1 MTCAIEEY
9 NDALQ
14 SGRITAC
21 KKLKAVYKH
30 LVKNIKNPGK
40 FHYSQEAA
48 QKAVDF
54 IENFCCIPKMKG
66 TPKFKLELWQKAL
79 VEATFGFV
87 DTDGNRQYREIF
99 LFIGRKNAKSI
110 LGAAMALYLLLADGE
125 DGPEIYTA
133 ATDRSQAKVV
143 WENAISMINHSPA
156 LRKYL
161 RPKVNLIECKAN
173 GGKFVPLSKNSGSLD
188 GLNVSGMFL
197 DELHA
202 IKDRNM
208 YDVLKG
214 GTYARSQPL
223 TVIMSTG
230 GYYEQDSLFDTKYSE
245 YMSIIDGYTSGRYT
259 DESTLPIIYELDSKE
274 EVLDPKN
281 WIKANPNLGVSK
293 NPEQLE
299 REFNRATL
307 DEKTMRD
314 LLVKQFNFRE
324 NARDTFFNL
333 EDVENKETFNLDDLS
348 GMYFFGGVDLS
359 ETTDLTCATA
369 AFPVNDPET
378 DEPKLMVHQMYWI
391 PEDTLREH
399 IEKDKVPYDVW
410 IRDGWVRTC
419 PGNVIDQK
427 AVVSWFQELQGT
439 YNVYAYKIGYDAYN
453 AQYLTK
459 DLEENFGHDLCEKV
473 NQNFKGLSSQMYLS
487 KAWFKKRKIV
497 YNYNPVLL
505 WCLLNTEA
513 VTDTQGNV
521 KPYKNRNL
529 RKRIDGYSSL
539 LDAFCVYLDHK
550 DEI

>member
-1 MTCAIEEY
+1 MTSAIEEY
-9 NDALQ
+9 NDVLQ
-14 SGRITAC
+14 SGKIKAC
-21 KKLKAVYKH
+21 KKLKAVYQH
-30 LVKNIKNPGK
+30 LTKNINHPGK
-40 FHYSQEAA
+40 YHFD
-48 QKAVDF
+48 QKTADRAVTF
-54 IENFCCIPKMKG
+54 IERFCCIPKMRG
-66 TPKFKLELWQKAL
+66 TPRFKLELWQKAL

-87 DTDGNRQYREIF
+87 DDQNLRQYREVF

-143 WENAISMINHSPA
+143 WEYAISMINHDAS
-156 LRKYL
+156 LKKYL
-161 RPKVNLIECKAN
+161 RPKVNLIECKEN

-245 YMSIIDGYTSGRYT
+245 YMSIIDGYSTGRYV

-274 EVLDPKN
+274 EVVDPSN

-333 EDVENKETFNLDDLS
+333 EDVESKATFNLDDLS

-391 PEDTLREH
+391 PEDTLQEH

-410 IRDGWVRTC
+410 IRNGWVRTC

-427 AVVSWFQELQGT
+427 EVVNWFQELQAGH
-439 YNVYAYKIGYDAYN
+439 NVYAYKIGYDAYN

>member
-1 MTCAIEEY
+1 MTSAIEEY
-9 NDALQ
+9 NDVLQ
-14 SGRITAC
+14 SGKIKAC
-21 KKLKAVYKH
+21 KKLKAVYQH
-30 LVKNIKNPGK
+30 LTKNINHPGK
-40 FHYSQEAA
+40 YHFD
-48 QKAVDF
+48 QKTADRAVTF
-54 IENFCCIPKMKG
+54 IERFCCIPKMRG
-66 TPKFKLELWQKAL
+66 TPRFKLELWQKAL

-87 DTDGNRQYREIF
+87 DDQNLRQYREVF

-143 WENAISMINHSPA
+143 WEYAISMINHDAS
-156 LRKYL
+156 LKKYL
-161 RPKVNLIECKAN
+161 RPKVNLIECKEN

-245 YMSIIDGYTSGRYT
+245 YMSIIDGYSTGRYV

-274 EVLDPKN
+274 EVVDPSN

-333 EDVENKETFNLDDLS
+333 EDVESKATFNLDDLS

-369 AFPVNDPET
+369 AFPVNDPDT

>member
-1 MTCAIEEY
+1 MTSAIEEY
-9 NDALQ
+9 NDVLQ
-14 SGRITAC
+14 SGKIKAC
-21 KKLKAVYKH
+21 KKLKAVYQH
-30 LVKNIKNPGK
+30 LTKNIQHPGK
-40 FHYSQEAA
+40 FHFD
-48 QKAVDF
+48 QKAADRAVTF
-54 IENFCCIPKMKG
+54 IETFCCIPKMRG
-66 TPKFKLELWQKAL
+66 TPRFKLELWQKAL

-87 DTDGNRQYREIF
+87 DDQNLRQYREVF

-143 WENAISMINHSPA
+143 WEYAISMINHDAS
-156 LRKYL
+156 LKKYL
-161 RPKVNLIECKAN
+161 RPKVNLIECKEN

-245 YMSIIDGYTSGRYT
+245 YMSIIDGYSTGRYV

-274 EVLDPKN
+274 EVVDPSN

-378 DEPKLMVHQMYWI
+378 DEPRLMVHQMYWI
-391 PEDTLREH
+391 PEDTLQEH

-410 IRDGWVRTC
+410 IRNGWVRTC

-427 AVVSWFQELQGT
+427 EVVNWFQELQSEHD
-439 YNVYAYKIGYDAYN
+439 VYAYKIGYDAYN

-459 DLEENFGHDLCEKV
+459 DLEENFGKDLTEKV
-473 NQNFKGLSSQMYLS
+473 QQNFKGLSSQMYLS

>member
-1 MTCAIEEY
+1 MTSAIEDY
-9 NDALQ
+9 NNVLQ
-14 SGRITAC
+14 SGQIKSC
-21 KKLKAVYKH
+21 KKLKAVYQH
-30 LVKNIKNPGK
+30 LTKNIQHPGK
-40 FHYSQEAA
+40 YHFDQKEADR
-48 QKAVDF
+48 AVTF
-54 IENFCCIPKMKG
+54 IETFCCIPKMRG
-66 TPKFKLELWQKAL
+66 TPRFKLELWQKAL

-87 DTDGNRQYREIF
+87 DDQNLRQYREVF

-143 WENAISMINHSPA
+143 WEYAISMINHDTS
-156 LRKYL
+156 LKKYL
-161 RPKVNLIECKAN
+161 RPKVNLIECKEN

-245 YMSIIDGYTSGRYT
+245 YMSIIDGYSTGRYV

-274 EVLDPKN
+274 EVVDPSN

-333 EDVENKETFNLDDLS
+333 EDVENKQTFSLDQFS

-369 AFPVNDPET
+369 AFPVNDPDT
-378 DEPKLMVHQMYWI
+378 DEPKLYVHQMYWI
-391 PEDTLREH
+391 PEDSLKDH

-410 IRDGWVRTC
+410 IENGWVRTC

-427 AVVSWFQELQGT
+427 EVVNWFTELQAEH
-439 YNVYAYKIGYDAYN
+439 NVYAFKIGYDAYN
-453 AQYLTK
+453 AQYLTR
-459 DLEENFGHDLCEKV
+459 DLEENFGKDLCEMV
-473 NQNFKGLSSQMYLS
+473 AQNFKGLSSQMYLS
-487 KAWFKKRKIV
+487 KAWFKRKKII
-497 YNYNPVLL
+497 YNYNPVFL

-529 RKRIDGYSSL
+529 RKRIDGYSSF

-550 DEI
+550 DDL

>member
-1 MTCAIEEY
+1 MTSAIEEY
-9 NDALQ
+9 NDVLQ
-14 SGRITAC
+14 SGKIKAC
-21 KKLKAVYKH
+21 KKLKAVYQH
-30 LVKNIKNPGK
+30 LTKNIKNPGK
-40 FHYSQEAA
+40 YHFDQRAA
-48 QKAVDF
+48 DRAVTF
-54 IENFCCIPKMKG
+54 IETFCCIPKMRG
-66 TPKFKLELWQKAL
+66 TPRFKLELWQKAL

-87 DTDGNRQYREIF
+87 DDQNLRQYREVF

-143 WENAISMINHSPA
+143 WEYAISMINHDAS
-156 LRKYL
+156 LKKYL
-161 RPKVNLIECKAN
+161 RPKVDLIECKEN

-245 YMSIIDGYTSGRYT
+245 YMSIIDGYSTGRYV

-274 EVLDPKN
+274 EVVDPSN

-333 EDVENKETFNLDDLS
+333 EDVENKETFKLDDLS

-369 AFPVNDPET
+369 AFPVNDPDT

-391 PEDTLREH
+391 PEDTLQEH

-410 IRDGWVRTC
+410 IRNGWVKTC

-427 AVVSWFQELQGT
+427 EVVHWFQELQSEH
-439 YNVYAYKIGYDAYN
+439 NVYAYKIGYDAYN

-459 DLEENFGHDLCEKV
+459 DLEENFGKDLTEKV
-473 NQNFKGLSSQMYLS
+473 QQNFKGLSSQMYLS

-539 LDAFCVYLDHK
+539 LDAFCVYLEHK

>member
-1 MTCAIEEY
+1 MTSAIEEY
-9 NDALQ
+9 NDVLQ
-14 SGRITAC
+14 SGKIKAC
-21 KKLKAVYKH
+21 KKLKAVYQH
-30 LVKNIKNPGK
+30 LAKNIQHPGK
-40 FHYSQEAA
+40 FHFD
-48 QKAVDF
+48 QKAADRAVTF
-54 IENFCCIPKMKG
+54 IETFCCIPKMRG
-66 TPKFKLELWQKAL
+66 TPRFKLELWQKAL

-87 DTDGNRQYREIF
+87 DDQNLRQYREVF

-110 LGAAMALYLLLADGE
+110 LGAAMALYLLLVDGE

-143 WENAISMINHSPA
+143 WEYAISMINHDAS
-156 LRKYL
+156 LKKYL
-161 RPKVNLIECKAN
+161 RPKVNLIECKEN

-245 YMSIIDGYTSGRYT
+245 YMSIIDGYSTGRYV

-274 EVLDPKN
+274 EVVDPSN

-391 PEDTLREH
+391 PEDTLQEH

-410 IRDGWVRTC
+410 IRNGWVRTC

-427 AVVSWFQELQGT
+427 EVVNWFQELQAEH
-439 YNVYAYKIGYDAYN
+439 NVYAYKIGYDAYN

-459 DLEENFGHDLCEKV
+459 DLEENFGKDLTEKV
-473 NQNFKGLSSQMYLS
+473 QQNFKGLSS
-487 KAWFKKRKIV
+487 
-497 YNYNPVLL
+497 
-505 WCLLNTEA
+505 
-513 VTDTQGNV
+513 
-521 KPYKNRNL
+521 
-529 RKRIDGYSSL
+529 
-539 LDAFCVYLDHK
+539 
-550 DEI
+550 

>member
-1 MTCAIEEY
+1 MTSAIEEY
-9 NDALQ
+9 NNVLQ
-14 SGRITAC
+14 SGQIKAC
-21 KKLKAVYKH
+21 KKLKAVYQH
-30 LVKNIKNPGK
+30 LTKNIQHPGK
-40 FHYSQEAA
+40 YHFDPKAA
-48 QKAVDF
+48 DRAVAF
-54 IENFCCIPKMKG
+54 IETFCCIPKMRG
-66 TPKFKLELWQKAL
+66 TPRFKLELWQKAL

-87 DTDGNRQYREIF
+87 DDQNLRQYREVF

-143 WENAISMINHSPA
+143 WEYAISMINHDAS
-156 LRKYL
+156 LKKYL
-161 RPKVNLIECKAN
+161 RPKVNLIECKKN

-245 YMSIIDGYTSGRYT
+245 YMSIIDGYSTGRYV

-274 EVLDPKN
+274 EVVDPSN

-293 NPEQLE
+293 NPELLE

-369 AFPVNDPET
+369 AFPVNDPDT

-391 PEDTLREH
+391 PEDTLQEH

-410 IRDGWVRTC
+410 IRNGWVRTC

-427 AVVSWFQELQGT
+427 EVVNWFQELQT
-439 YNVYAYKIGYDAYN
+439 EHNVYAYKIGYDAYN

-459 DLEENFGHDLCEKV
+459 DLEENFGKDLTEKV
-473 NQNFKGLSSQMYLS
+473 QQNFKGLSSQMYLS

>member
-1 MTCAIEEY
+1 MTSTIEKY
-9 NDALQ
+9 NDVLQ
-14 SGRITAC
+14 SGKIKAC
-21 KKLKAVYKH
+21 KKLKAVYQH
-30 LVKNIKNPGK
+30 LTKNIQHPEKYH
-40 FHYSQEAA
+40 FD
-48 QKAVDF
+48 QKAADRAVTF
-54 IENFCCIPKMKG
+54 IETFCCIPKMRG
-66 TPKFKLELWQKAL
+66 TPRFKLELWQKAM

-87 DTDGNRQYREIF
+87 DDQNLRQYREVF

-143 WENAISMINHSPA
+143 WEYAISMINHDPS
-156 LRKYL
+156 LKKYL
-161 RPKVNLIECKAN
+161 RPKVNLIECKEN

-245 YMSIIDGYTSGRYT
+245 YMSIIDGYSTGRYV

-274 EVLDPKN
+274 EVVDPSN

-369 AFPVNDPET
+369 AFPVNDPDT
-378 DEPKLMVHQMYWI
+378 DEAKLMVHQMYWI
-391 PEDTLREH
+391 PEDTLQEH

-410 IRDGWVRTC
+410 IRNGWVRTC

-427 AVVSWFQELQGT
+427 EVVNWFQELQT
-439 YNVYAYKIGYDAYN
+439 EHNVYAYKIGYDAYN

-459 DLEENFGHDLCEKV
+459 DLEENFGKDLTEEV
-473 NQNFKGLSSQMYLS
+473 QQNFKGLSSQMYLS

-550 DEI
+550 NEI

>member
-1 MTCAIEEY
+1 MTSAIEEY
-9 NDALQ
+9 NDVLQ
-14 SGRITAC
+14 SGKIKAC
-21 KKLKAVYKH
+21 KKLKAVYQH
-30 LVKNIKNPGK
+30 LAKNIQHPGK
-40 FHYSQEAA
+40 FHFD
-48 QKAVDF
+48 QKAADRAVTF
-54 IENFCCIPKMKG
+54 IETFCCIPKMRG
-66 TPKFKLELWQKAL
+66 TPRFKLELWQKAL

-87 DTDGNRQYREIF
+87 DDQNIRQYREVF

-110 LGAAMALYLLLADGE
+110 LGAAMALYLLLVDGE

-143 WENAISMINHSPA
+143 WEYAISMINHDAS
-156 LRKYL
+156 LKKYL
-161 RPKVNLIECKAN
+161 RPKVNLIECKEN
-173 GGKFVPLSKNSGSLD
+173 GGKFVPLSKNPGSLD

-214 GTYARSQPL
+214 GTYSRSQPL

-245 YMSIIDGYTSGRYT
+245 YMSIIDGYSTGRYV

-274 EVLDPKN
+274 EVVDPSN

-333 EDVENKETFNLDDLS
+333 EDVENKATFNLDDLS

-369 AFPVNDPET
+369 AFPVNDPDT
-378 DEPKLMVHQMYWI
+378 DEPKLIVHQMYWI

>member
-1 MTCAIEEY
+1 MTSAIEDY
-9 NDALQ
+9 NNVLQ
-14 SGRITAC
+14 SGQIKSC
-21 KKLKAVYKH
+21 KKLKAVYQH
-30 LVKNIKNPGK
+30 LTKNIQHPGK
-40 FHYSQEAA
+40 YHFDQKEADR
-48 QKAVDF
+48 AVTF
-54 IENFCCIPKMKG
+54 IETFCCIPKMRG
-66 TPKFKLELWQKAL
+66 TPRFKLELWQKAL

-87 DTDGNRQYREIF
+87 DDQNHRQYREVF

-143 WENAISMINHSPA
+143 WEYAISMINHDTS
-156 LRKYL
+156 LKKYL
-161 RPKVNLIECKAN
+161 RPKVNLIECKEN

-230 GYYEQDSLFDTKYSE
+230 GYYEQDSIFDTKYSE
-245 YMSIIDGYTSGRYT
+245 YMSIIDGYSSGRYV

-274 EVLDPKN
+274 EVMDPVN

-293 NPEQLE
+293 NPDLLE
-299 REFNRATL
+299 KEFNRATL

-333 EDVENKETFNLDDLS
+333 EDVENKQTFSLDQFS

-369 AFPVNDPET
+369 AFPVNDPDT
-378 DEPKLMVHQMYWI
+378 DEPKLYVHQMYWI
-391 PEDTLREH
+391 PEDSLKDH

-410 IRDGWVRTC
+410 IENGWVRTC

-427 AVVSWFQELQGT
+427 EVVNWFTELQSEH
-439 YNVYAYKIGYDAYN
+439 NVYAYKIGYDAYN

-459 DLEENFGHDLCEKV
+459 DLEENFGKDLTEKV
-473 NQNFKGLSSQMYLS
+473 QQNFKGLSSQMYLS
-487 KAWFKKRKIV
+487 KAWFKRKKII
-497 YNYNPVLL
+497 YNYNPVFL

-529 RKRIDGYSSL
+529 RKRIDGYSSF

-550 DEI
+550 DDL

>member
-14 SGRITAC
+14 SGRIPAC

-54 IENFCCIPKMKG
+54 IENFCCIPKMRG
-66 TPKFKLELWQKAL
+66 TPRFKLELWQKAL

-143 WENAISMINHSPA
+143 WEYAISMINHSPA

-188 GLNVSGMFL
+188 GRNVSGMFL

-245 YMSIIDGYTSGRYT
+245 YMSIIDGYSTGRYV

-274 EVLDPKN
+274 EVVDPSN

-333 EDVENKETFNLDDLS
+333 EDVENKQTFSLDQFS

-369 AFPVNDPET
+369 AFPVNDPDT
-378 DEPKLMVHQMYWI
+378 DEPKLYVHQMYWI
-391 PEDTLREH
+391 PEDSLKDH

-410 IRDGWVRTC
+410 IENGWVRTC

-427 AVVSWFQELQGT
+427 EVVNWFTELQSEH
-439 YNVYAYKIGYDAYN
+439 NVYAYKIGYDAYN

-459 DLEENFGHDLCEKV
+459 DLEENFGKDLTEKV
-473 NQNFKGLSSQMYLS
+473 QQNFKGLSSQMYLS
-487 KAWFKKRKIV
+487 KAWFKRKKII
-497 YNYNPVLL
+497 YNYNPVFL

-529 RKRIDGYSSL
+529 RKRIDGYSSF

-550 DEI
+550 DDL

>member
-1 MTCAIEEY
+1 MTSAIEEY
-9 NDALQ
+9 NDVLQ
-14 SGRITAC
+14 SGKIKAC
-21 KKLKAVYKH
+21 KKLKAVYQH
-30 LVKNIKNPGK
+30 LTKNINHPGK
-40 FHYSQEAA
+40 YHFD
-48 QKAVDF
+48 QKTADRAVTF
-54 IENFCCIPKMKG
+54 IERFCCIPKMRG
-66 TPKFKLELWQKAL
+66 TPRFKLELWQKAL

-87 DTDGNRQYREIF
+87 DDQNLRQYREVF

-143 WENAISMINHSPA
+143 WEYAISMINHDAS
-156 LRKYL
+156 LKKYL
-161 RPKVNLIECKAN
+161 RPKVNLIECKEN

-245 YMSIIDGYTSGRYT
+245 YMSIIDGYSTGRYV

-274 EVLDPKN
+274 EVVDPSN

-333 EDVENKETFNLDDLS
+333 EDVESKATFNLDDLS

-369 AFPVNDPET
+369 AFPVNDPDT

-391 PEDTLREH
+391 PEDSLKEH

-410 IRDGWVRTC
+410 IRNGWVRTC

-427 AVVSWFQELQGT
+427 EVVNWFQELQSE

>member
-1 MTCAIEEY
+1 MTSAIEEY
-9 NDALQ
+9 NDVLQ
-14 SGRITAC
+14 SGKIKAC
-21 KKLKAVYKH
+21 KKLKAVYQH
-30 LVKNIKNPGK
+30 LTKNIQHPGK
-40 FHYSQEAA
+40 YHFD
-48 QKAVDF
+48 QKAADRAVTF
-54 IENFCCIPKMKG
+54 IETFCCIPKMRG
-66 TPKFKLELWQKAL
+66 TPRFKLELWQKAL

-87 DTDGNRQYREIF
+87 DDQNLRQYREVF

-143 WENAISMINHSPA
+143 WEYAISMINHDAS
-156 LRKYL
+156 LKKYL
-161 RPKVNLIECKAN
+161 RPKVNLIEYQEN

-245 YMSIIDGYTSGRYT
+245 YMSIIDGYSTGRYV

-274 EVLDPKN
+274 EVVDPSN

-378 DEPKLMVHQMYWI
+378 DEPRLMVHQMYWI
-391 PEDTLREH
+391 PEDTLQEH

-410 IRDGWVRTC
+410 IRNGWVRTC

-427 AVVSWFQELQGT
+427 EVVNWFQELQSEH
-439 YNVYAYKIGYDAYN
+439 NVYAYKIGYDAYN

>member
-48 QKAVDF
+48 QKAVDV

-143 WENAISMINHSPA
+143 WEYAISMINHSPA

>member
-1 MTCAIEEY
+1 MTSAIEEY
-9 NDALQ
+9 NDVLQ
-14 SGRITAC
+14 SGKIKAC
-21 KKLKAVYKH
+21 KKLKAVYQH
-30 LVKNIKNPGK
+30 LAKNIQHPGK
-40 FHYSQEAA
+40 FHFD
-48 QKAVDF
+48 QKAADRAVTF
-54 IENFCCIPKMKG
+54 IETFCCIPKMRG
-66 TPKFKLELWQKAL
+66 TPRFKLELWQKAL

-87 DTDGNRQYREIF
+87 DDQNLRQYREVF

-143 WENAISMINHSPA
+143 WEYAISMINHDAS
-156 LRKYL
+156 LKKYL
-161 RPKVNLIECKAN
+161 RPKVNLIECKEN

-333 EDVENKETFNLDDLS
+333 EDVENKATFSLDQFS

-369 AFPVNDPET
+369 AFPVNDPDT
-378 DEPKLMVHQMYWI
+378 DEPKLYVHQMYWI
-391 PEDTLREH
+391 PEDSLKDH

-410 IRDGWVRTC
+410 IENGWVRTC

-427 AVVSWFQELQGT
+427 EVVNWFSELQAEH
-439 YNVYAYKIGYDAYN
+439 NVYAFKIGYDAYN
-453 AQYLTK
+453 AQYLTR
-459 DLEENFGHDLCEKV
+459 DLEENFGKDLCEKV
-473 NQNFKGLSSQMYLS
+473 AQNFKGLSSQMYLS
-487 KAWFKKRKIV
+487 KAWFKRKKII
-497 YNYNPVLL
+497 YNYNPVFL

-529 RKRIDGYSSL
+529 RKRIDGYSSF

-550 DEI
+550 DDL

>member
-1 MTCAIEEY
+1 MTSAIEDY
-9 NDALQ
+9 NNVLQ
-14 SGRITAC
+14 SGQIKSC
-21 KKLKAVYKH
+21 KKLKAVYQH
-30 LVKNIKNPGK
+30 LTKNIQHPGK
-40 FHYSQEAA
+40 YHFDQKEADR
-48 QKAVDF
+48 AVTF
-54 IENFCCIPKMKG
+54 IETFCCIPKMRG
-66 TPKFKLELWQKAL
+66 TPRFKLELWQKAL

-87 DTDGNRQYREIF
+87 DDQNHRQYREVF

-143 WENAISMINHSPA
+143 WEYAISMINHDTS
-156 LRKYL
+156 LKKYL
-161 RPKVNLIECKAN
+161 RPKVNLIECKEN

-245 YMSIIDGYTSGRYT
+245 YMSIIDGYRTGRYV

-274 EVLDPKN
+274 EVVDPSN

-391 PEDTLREH
+391 PEDTLQEH

-410 IRDGWVRTC
+410 IRNGWVRTC

-427 AVVSWFQELQGT
+427 AVVSWFQELQSEH
-439 YNVYAYKIGYDAYN
+439 NVYAYKIGYDAYN

-459 DLEENFGHDLCEKV
+459 DLEENFGKDLTEKV
-473 NQNFKGLSSQMYLS
+473 QQNFKGLSSQMYLS

>member
-1 MTCAIEEY
+1 MTTAIELY
-9 NDALQ
+9 NRKLQ
-14 SGRITAC
+14 SGEILAC
-21 KKLKAVYKH
+21 KKLKAVYQH
-30 LVKNIKNPGK
+30 LAGNIRKPGK
-40 FHYSQEAA
+40 YHFSPEMAER
-48 QKAVDF
+48 AVNF
-54 IENFCCIPKMKG
+54 IESFCCIPKMRG
-66 TPKFKLELWQKAL
+66 TPPFKLELWQKAL
-79 VEATFGFV
+79 VEAVFGFV
-87 DTDGNRQYREIF
+87 DDQNLRQYREVF

-125 DGPEIYTA
+125 DAPEIYTA
-133 ATDRSQAKVV
+133 ATDRSQAKIV
-143 WENAISMINHSPA
+143 WEYAKIMIAHNDA
-156 LRKYL
+156 LKKYL
-161 RPKVNLIECKAN
+161 RPKVNLIECKEN
-173 GGKFVPLSKNSGSLD
+173 LGKFVPLSKNSGDLD
-188 GLNVSGMFL
+188 GLNVSAMFV

-230 GYYEQDSLFDTKYSE
+230 GYYEQDSIFDTKYSE
-245 YMSIIDGYTSGRYT
+245 YMSIIDGYSSGRYV

-274 EVLDPKN
+274 EVMEPVN

-333 EDVENKETFNLDDLS
+333 EDVENKETFRLEDLN

-369 AFPVNDPET
+369 AFPVNDTET
-378 DEPKLMVHQMYWI
+378 DEPRLMVHQMYWI

>member
-1 MTCAIEEY
+1 MTSAIEEY
-9 NDALQ
+9 NDVLQ
-14 SGRITAC
+14 SGKIKAC
-21 KKLKAVYKH
+21 KKLKAVYQH
-30 LVKNIKNPGK
+30 LTKNINHPGK
-40 FHYSQEAA
+40 YHFD
-48 QKAVDF
+48 QKTADRAVTF
-54 IENFCCIPKMKG
+54 IERFCCIPKMRG
-66 TPKFKLELWQKAL
+66 TPRFKLELWQKAL

-87 DTDGNRQYREIF
+87 DDQNLRQYREVF

-143 WENAISMINHSPA
+143 WEYAISMINHDAS
-156 LRKYL
+156 LKKYL
-161 RPKVNLIECKAN
+161 RPKVNLIECKEN

-245 YMSIIDGYTSGRYT
+245 YMSIIDGYSTGRYV

-274 EVLDPKN
+274 EVVDPSN

-293 NPEQLE
+293 SPEQLE

-333 EDVENKETFNLDDLS
+333 EDVENKATFNLDDLS

-391 PEDTLREH
+391 PEDTLQEH

-410 IRDGWVRTC
+410 IRNGWVRTC

-427 AVVSWFQELQGT
+427 EVVNWFQELQSE

-459 DLEENFGHDLCEKV
+459 DLEENFGKGLTEKV
-473 NQNFKGLSSQMYLS
+473 QQNFKGLSSQMYLS

>member
-1 MTCAIEEY
+1 MTSAIEEY
-9 NDALQ
+9 NDVLQ
-14 SGRITAC
+14 SGKIKAC
-21 KKLKAVYKH
+21 KKLKAVYQH
-30 LVKNIKNPGK
+30 LTKNINHPGK
-40 FHYSQEAA
+40 YHFD
-48 QKAVDF
+48 QKTADRAVTF
-54 IENFCCIPKMKG
+54 IERFCCIPKMRG
-66 TPKFKLELWQKAL
+66 TPRFKLELWQKAL

-87 DTDGNRQYREIF
+87 DDQNLRQYREVF

-143 WENAISMINHSPA
+143 WEYAISMINHDAS
-156 LRKYL
+156 LKKYL
-161 RPKVNLIECKAN
+161 RPKVNLIECKEN

-245 YMSIIDGYTSGRYT
+245 YMSIIDGYSTGRYV

-274 EVLDPKN
+274 EVVDPSN

-324 NARDTFFNL
+324 NARDTFL
-333 EDVENKETFNLDDLS
+333 IWKTWKTKRPSTWMISQECIS
-348 GMYFFGGVDLS
+348 S
-359 ETTDLTCATA
+359 AALTCPRPLTSHVRPLP
-369 AFPVNDPET
+369 FP
-378 DEPKLMVHQMYWI
+378 
-391 PEDTLREH
+391 
-399 IEKDKVPYDVW
+399 
-410 IRDGWVRTC
+410 
-419 PGNVIDQK
+419 
-427 AVVSWFQELQGT
+427 
-439 YNVYAYKIGYDAYN
+439 
-453 AQYLTK
+453 
-459 DLEENFGHDLCEKV
+459 
-473 NQNFKGLSSQMYLS
+473 
-487 KAWFKKRKIV
+487 
-497 YNYNPVLL
+497 
-505 WCLLNTEA
+505 
-513 VTDTQGNV
+513 
-521 KPYKNRNL
+521 
-529 RKRIDGYSSL
+529 
-539 LDAFCVYLDHK
+539 
-550 DEI
+550 

>member
-1 MTCAIEEY
+1 MTSAIEEY
-9 NDALQ
+9 NNVLQ
-14 SGRITAC
+14 SGQINAC
-21 KKLKAVYKH
+21 KKLKAVYQH
-30 LVKNIKNPGK
+30 LTKNIQHPGK
-40 FHYSQEAA
+40 FHFDKKAA
-48 QKAVDF
+48 DRAVTF
-54 IENFCCIPKMKG
+54 IETFCCIPKMRG
-66 TPKFKLELWQKAL
+66 TPRFKLELWQKAL

-87 DTDGNRQYREIF
+87 NDQNIRQYREVF

-143 WENAISMINHSPA
+143 WEYAISMINHDAS
-156 LRKYL
+156 LKKYL
-161 RPKVNLIECKAN
+161 RPKVNLIECKEN

-214 GTYARSQPL
+214 GTYSRSQPL

-230 GYYEQDSLFDTKYSE
+230 GYYERDSLFDTKYSE
-245 YMSIIDGYTSGRYT
+245 YMSIIDGYSTGRYV

-274 EVLDPKN
+274 EVVDPSN

-293 NPEQLE
+293 NPERLE

-348 GMYFFGGVDLS
+348 AMCWACRYFMMHRRAGRCPRRRGLRRCAGRPMDQPSGYCWKPFWRWSRPGAGRGPSRRGGAS
-359 ETTDLTCATA
+359 YAPAAPGGTGCPAGIRGGCATPFPRSALIWRRWPGRSWASSCCGRPMGCRSTMWRWPPFWSGEGQKQAGA
-369 AFPVNDPET
+369 AEAAPA
-378 DEPKLMVHQMYWI
+378 LLCLHGQ
-391 PEDTLREH
+391 
-399 IEKDKVPYDVW
+399 
-410 IRDGWVRTC
+410 
-419 PGNVIDQK
+419 DQK
-427 AVVSWFQELQGT
+427 
-439 YNVYAYKIGYDAYN
+439 
-453 AQYLTK
+453 
-459 DLEENFGHDLCEKV
+459 
-473 NQNFKGLSSQMYLS
+473 
-487 KAWFKKRKIV
+487 
-497 YNYNPVLL
+497 
-505 WCLLNTEA
+505 
-513 VTDTQGNV
+513 
-521 KPYKNRNL
+521 
-529 RKRIDGYSSL
+529 
-539 LDAFCVYLDHK
+539 
-550 DEI
+550 

>member
-1 MTCAIEEY
+1 MTSAIEEY
-9 NDALQ
+9 NDVLQ
-14 SGRITAC
+14 SGKIKAC
-21 KKLKAVYKH
+21 KKLKAVYQH
-30 LVKNIKNPGK
+30 LAKNIQHPGK
-40 FHYSQEAA
+40 FHFD
-48 QKAVDF
+48 QKAADRAVTF
-54 IENFCCIPKMKG
+54 IETFCCIPKMRG
-66 TPKFKLELWQKAL
+66 TPRFKLELWQKAL

-87 DTDGNRQYREIF
+87 DDQNLRQYREVF

-143 WENAISMINHSPA
+143 WEYAISMINHDAS
-156 LRKYL
+156 LKKYL
-161 RPKVNLIECKAN
+161 RPKVNLIECKEN

-245 YMSIIDGYTSGRYT
+245 YMSIIDGYSTGRYV

-274 EVLDPKN
+274 EVVDPSN

-391 PEDTLREH
+391 PEDTLQEH

-410 IRDGWVRTC
+410 IRNGWVRTC

-427 AVVSWFQELQGT
+427 EVVNWFQELQAEH
-439 YNVYAYKIGYDAYN
+439 NVYAYKIGYDAYN

-459 DLEENFGHDLCEKV
+459 DLEENFGHALCEKV

>member
-1 MTCAIEEY
+1 
-9 NDALQ
+9 
-14 SGRITAC
+14 
-21 KKLKAVYKH
+21 
-30 LVKNIKNPGK
+30 
-40 FHYSQEAA
+40 
-48 QKAVDF
+48 
-54 IENFCCIPKMKG
+54 
-66 TPKFKLELWQKAL
+66 
-79 VEATFGFV
+79 
-87 DTDGNRQYREIF
+87 
-99 LFIGRKNAKSI
+99 
-110 LGAAMALYLLLADGE
+110 
-125 DGPEIYTA
+125 
-133 ATDRSQAKVV
+133 
-143 WENAISMINHSPA
+143 
-156 LRKYL
+156 
-161 RPKVNLIECKAN
+161 
-173 GGKFVPLSKNSGSLD
+173 
-188 GLNVSGMFL
+188 
-197 DELHA
+197 
-202 IKDRNM
+202 M

-230 GYYEQDSLFDTKYSE
+230 GYYEQDSIFDTKYSE
-245 YMSIIDGYTSGRYT
+245 YMSIIDGYSSGRYV

-274 EVLDPKN
+274 EVMDPVN

-333 EDVENKETFNLDDLS
+333 EDVENKETFRLEDLN

-369 AFPVNDPET
+369 AFPVNDTET
-378 DEPKLMVHQMYWI
+378 DEPRLMVHQMYWI

-539 LDAFCVYLDHK
+539 LDAFCVYLNHK